1 MYINYILLVLA
12 TLAASGKALFCK
24 LVGGAKGRRA
34 FFVNFESFAVA
45 FAVALI
51 FSTRELK
58 YIPEISLF
66 SLLLALAFGFSVA
79 FTQFTQMKA
88 MNTGPASI
96 TTLVYSSA
104 FLIPIVFSYFAWN
117 NPISPWQIIGIVI
130 LVCALCLI
138 VIEPCGGRANGL
150 WIIFVSLASLGSGA
164 NAILQKTHQNSPHA
178 SEIKLFL
185 VFSLFFSA
193 IFCLFVYLFYRPEE
207 ENGETVK
214 NDEKKSVISHLF
226 PVFLG
231 ISVSFLNFINLK
243 LAGVLPAAIQFPIYN
258 VGSLIITSSVS
269 VIAFRESLGKR
280 KIAGYVIGVGAILI
294 VGLL

>member
-1 MYINYILLVLA
+1 MYVYYILLVLA

-24 LVGGAKGRRA
+24 LVGGAKGRQA

-51 FSTRELK
+51 FSADELK
-58 YIPEISLF
+58 YIPEVSLF
-66 SLLLALAFGFSVA
+66 SVLLALAFGFSVA

-88 MNTGPASI
+88 MNSGPASI
-96 TTLVYSSA
+96 TTLIYSSA
-104 FLIPIVFSYFAWN
+104 FLIPIVFSYFVWD
-117 NPISPWQIIGIVI
+117 NPISAWQIVGIII
-130 LVCALCLI
+130 LLAALCLI
-138 VIEPCGGRANGL
+138 VIEPGGGKANGI
-150 WIIFVSLASLGSGA
+150 WILFVLLATLGSGA

-185 VFSLFFSA
+185 IFSLFFSA
-193 IFCLFVYLFYRPEE
+193 IFSLLVYAAYRPSEGQSEE
-207 ENGETVK
+207 AS
-214 NDEKKSVISHLF
+214 EKTKLIAKFF

-243 LAGVLPAAIQFPIYN
+243 LAGVLIAAIQFPIYN
-258 VGSLIITSSVS
+258 VGSLIITSAVS
-269 VIAFRESLGKR
+269 VVVFSESLGKR
-280 KIAGYVIGVGAILI
+280 KIIGYVIGVGAILM